1 MAGTTNILVFNP
13 SQANQ
18 ETDAAYLTDA
28 TRTGGA
34 GVDGI
39 WPSNSANKTLY
50 QISTVVAALAQMMA
64 NKNFSISDSNYA
76 VLVAQLSNILT
87 TTDLR
92 SGVQA
97 LVWSPSITLNAATFA
112 AFAVP
117 LQGATTLLV
126 TGATAGQVYVVI
138 YTQDSVGGHT
148 VTFSTGFTGGDAQPD
163 PTIGISSIQVFVAL
177 TTTQLAPV
185 GPLISAGGVNNTP
198 IGNSS
203 PSTGAFT
210 TLAATTVSATTG
222 AFTTL
227 TSATPASSDNSTKTA
242 TTAWSKLGFAI
253 SLAANGYIKLP
264 NWLGGFIIQWCY
276 GTGCT
281 TGGLDPLTQS
291 ITFPLMFPTACFAA
305 FVSTQISASTADGNC
320 MFQTVGTPTQ
330 SYVNVTFQ
338 IMTDTGGETTF
349 TPVVFAVGY

>member
-117 LQGATTLLV
+117 LQGATTV
-126 TGATAGQVYVVI
+126 SASGVVPGQVYVVM
-138 YTQDSVGGHT
+138 YAQDLAGGHT
-148 VTFSTGFTGGDAQPD
+148 VTFGTGFGAAATQP
-163 PTIGISSIQVFVAL
+163 A
-177 TTTQLAPV
+177 
-185 GPLISAGGVNNTP
+185 SAG
-198 IGNSS
+198 
-203 PSTGAFT
+203 
-210 TLAATTVSATTG
+210 
-222 AFTTL
+222 
-227 TSATPASSDNSTKTA
+227 
-242 TTAWSKLGFAI
+242 
-253 SLAANGYIKLP
+253 
-264 NWLGGFIIQWCY
+264 
-276 GTGCT
+276 
-281 TGGLDPLTQS
+281 
-291 ITFPLMFPTACFAA
+291 
-305 FVSTQISASTADGNC
+305 VSTQIFVADATSILRPAAPLFPTAPSITYGSDRFGTRFWSKDSSGKIEQWGFLNMTSGLAISDTFPINFTNLAS
-320 MFQTVGTPTQ
+320 
-330 SYVNVTFQ
+330 VNVVVTSSSSTEYQVGVQ
-338 IMTDTGGETTF
+338 INSISEF
-349 TPVVFAVGY
+349 TCSTYASIPGVYWRAVGY